1 MPSSRSTNDGF
12 INPEW
17 VTSNERRII
26 GFFCEEFSVN
36 IPWLAVTGFGAHI
49 KATPTKLIIQR
60 KGDQEEYPIGSI
72 RHLLLVGGHTVHT
85 AAIMALIRA
94 GTTISFF
101 EANGMPVAFIR
112 PYGDRSTEDIRAI
125 QEHTP
130 AHTYAVEIAKAS
142 IRSRMLLAE
151 SMGAEIG
158 EEILYEGELQ
168 IIHKALEEIDFL
180 IKLDEIRRLD
190 RLVADMYY
198 EIMARTI
205 PPEIGFRRRTPRPHH
220 DAVNAMLS
228 FGYAMLVGNCYVAVT
243 AASLDPDIGM
253 LSQGERGLL
262 YDLIEPYKTS
272 MIDRSVF
279 SVARQSLIEDDYDC
293 TGGRCIL
300 SDDLMK
306 RLIDL
311 FRESIRQEQLDEQ
324 ALVLRNSLLHKHPFY
339 VLHQL
344 SPEIK

>member
-1 MPSSRSTNDGF
+1 
-12 INPEW
+12 
-17 VTSNERRII
+17 
-26 GFFCEEFSVN
+26 VN
-36 IPWLAVTGFGAHI
+36 IPWLAVTGFRAHI
-49 KATPTKLIIQR
+49 KATPTTLIIQK

-72 RHLLLVGGHTVHT
+72 RHLLIVGGHTLHT

-101 EANGMPVAFIR
+101 EADGMPVAFLR
-112 PYGDRSTEDIRAI
+112 PYGDRSPEDIRVI

-130 AHTYAVEIAKAS
+130 AHAYAVEIAKAS
-142 IRSRMLLAE
+142 IRSRILLAE
-151 SMGAEIG
+151 STGVEIG

-168 IIHKALEEIDFL
+168 ILHKALEEIEFL

-190 RLVADMYY
+190 RLTGDMYY

-205 PPEIGFRRRTPRPHH
+205 PPEHGFRRRMPRPYH

-253 LSQGERGLL
+253 LSQGEKGLL
-262 YDLIEPYKTS
+262 YDLIEPFKPT
-272 MIDRSVF
+272 MIDRAVF
-279 SVARQSLIEDDYDC
+279 SLARQSLVEDDYDC

-300 SDDLMK
+300 SDNLIR
-306 RLIDL
+306 RLIGL
-311 FRESIRQEQLDEQ
+311 FKGSIQQEQLDGQ
-324 ALVLRNSLLHKHPFY
+324 VLVLRDSLLYKQPFY
-339 VLHQL
+339 VLQKPL
-344 SPEIK
+344 LEVL

>member
-1 MPSSRSTNDGF
+1 MPSPCSTNDGF

-17 VTSNERRII
+17 VTSNERRIK
-26 GFFCEEFSVN
+26 GFCEAFSVN
-36 IPWLAVTGFGAHI
+36 NPWLAVTGFGAHI

-72 RHLLLVGGHTVHT
+72 RHLLLVGGHTLHT

-101 EANGMPVAFIR
+101 EADGMPVAFMR
-112 PYGDRSTEDIRAI
+112 PYGDRSIEDIRAI
-125 QEHTP
+125 QEHAP

-205 PPEIGFRRRTPRPHH
+205 PPEIGFRRRTQRPYH

-228 FGYAMLVGNCYVAVT
+228 FGYAMLVGNCYIAVT

-262 YDLIEPYKTS
+262 YDLVEPFKTT

-279 SVARQSLIEDDYDC
+279 SFARQSFTEDDYDC

-300 SDDLMK
+300 SDDLI
-306 RLIDL
+306 RSLIKL
-311 FRESIRQEQLDEQ
+311 FRESIRQDQLEEQ
-324 ALVLRNSLLHKHPFY
+324 ALVLRNSLLHTHPFY

-344 SPEIK
+344 SPEIR